1 MAIAMNRRRA
11 LLVLVALLALSD
23 LVGVAVLREAW
34 NARHEKV
41 ADPDRQAVRVQPVNV
56 SSGSEHLVALHR
68 KVTGSSQP
76 VGPGH

>member
-1 MAIAMNRRRA
+1 MVLNRRRA
-11 LLVLVALLALSD
+11 LLLLVVLLALAD
-23 LVGVAVLREAW
+23 LVGVEVVHEAW
-34 NARHEKV
+34 SARREKV

-76 VGPGH
+76 VGPVH